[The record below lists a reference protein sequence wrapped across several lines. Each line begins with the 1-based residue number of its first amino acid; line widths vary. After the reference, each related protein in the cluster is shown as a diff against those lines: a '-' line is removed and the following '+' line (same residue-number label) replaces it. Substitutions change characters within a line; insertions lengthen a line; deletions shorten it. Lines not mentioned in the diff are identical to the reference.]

1 MFPGRPSI
9 SWPGSQRRTRCTWYV
24 RLFAGED
31 GASHIEEGEA
41 ELEQHDFAPPAAP
54 LSVGVLGEATGSFL
68 IVAGPGGW
76 HGDVP
81 HPTLRRQVFCVLV
94 GRFRITVS
102 SGASRE
108 FGPGDLM
115 LLEDTWGEG
124 HMTQFLSDHVVVAAT
139 ALAS

>member
-1 MFPGRPSI
+1 VEVFR
-9 SWPGSQRRTRCTWYV
+9 YV
-24 RLFAGED
+24 RLFASDD
-31 GASHIEEGEA
+31 GASHIEDLET
-41 ELEQHDFAPPAAP
+41 ELEQRDFAPPAAP

-68 IVAGPGGW
+68 LVAGPGGW

-81 HPTLRRQVFCVLV
+81 HPTPRRQVFCVLA

-102 SGASRE
+102 GGASRE
-108 FGPGDLM
+108 FDPGDLL

-124 HMTQFLSDHVVVAAT
+124 HMTQFLSDRVVVAAT